1 MVGRL
6 SILNVKLFRD
16 LWRLRAQSAAI
27 ALIIAAGIGMVIMSI
42 GMMRSLDE
50 TRVAYYDRYRFA
62 DVFAPVSRAPE
73 GLMSQ
78 VRAIPG
84 VAVAESRLSAFATLD
99 LSHVEEPVSARVHS
113 VPVDGQP
120 RLNGLALRS
129 GRWVQPSRADEVMI
143 SEQFAKAARLY
154 PGDVL
159 ATTIRGKR
167 LRLTVVGTVLSPE
180 YVYSIAPGQIF
191 PDNSRFGVLWMGRD
205 ALAAALDMDGAF
217 NDLLVKLQ
225 YGADQG
231 DVIRHLDLMLTR
243 YGGIAAYGREHHI
256 SDRFVLNEL
265 DQLRVMTGFLPPVFL
280 GIAAFLLN
288 IVLARLVETEREAI
302 GLLKAFGYR
311 SRTIAAHYIYLA
323 LLLSVFG
330 LVLGTA
336 LGTWLGRGS
345 ATMYQEFFVFPFLE
359 FRSDADIYAI
369 AVLAALGSV
378 VLGSAT
384 AVRRAIGLTP
394 AEAMRPPAPQFYGGV
409 LARWLAK
416 LRRLDEPTR
425 IILRD
430 LARQPVRSGLA
441 VLGIASALALYIT
454 SSSSVDNVDK
464 MIDMAFGQAE
474 RQDLTVAFAEPRD
487 RRALFELAS
496 IPGVRRVEPTRSIAA
511 RLRTGA
517 RVERQGISGMDTGT
531 DLSRVIDLDG
541 NAVSPPDFGILV
553 AASLAKKLAIGRGDM
568 LDIQMSEGRQARL
581 QLPVAGIVESPVGS
595 PAFLSLATL
604 NGLLDE
610 GPTYSGAALAVDASA
625 EAGVYA
631 RLKESPL
638 VAGVSARDAMLNG
651 IRDTISRSMGMVTL
665 FVSGFAMMLVF
676 GVIYN
681 AGRIMLSERA
691 RDLASLRVLGY
702 RQNEVSYVLLG
713 ALAILTLLALPLG
726 SVMGIALS
734 RALMESF
741 SSDLFTIPFGM
752 RAATIAKGWIVVLAA
767 AAITGLLIKW
777 RIDRLDLVEVLK
789 TRE

>member
-1 MVGRL
+1 MVGRI
-6 SILNVKLFRD
+6 STLNVKLFRD

-50 TRVAYYDRYRFA
+50 TRIAYYDRYRFA

-73 GLMSQ
+73 GLMEQ

-84 VAVAESRLSAFATLD
+84 VGVAESRLSAFATLD
-99 LSHVEEPVSARVHS
+99 IPQVKEPVSARVHS
-113 VPVDGQP
+113 VPIGGQP
-120 RLNGLALRS
+120 RLNNLALRS

-143 SEQFAKAARLY
+143 SEQFAKATRLH

-167 LRLTVVGTVLSPE
+167 FRLTVVGTVLSPE

-205 ALAAALDMDGAF
+205 VLAAALDMDGAF

-225 YGADQG
+225 YGADQR
-231 DVIRHLDLMLTR
+231 DVIRHLDLILSR
-243 YGGIAAYGREHHI
+243 YGGIASYGREHHI
-256 SDRFVLNEL
+256 SDRFVVNEL
-265 DQLRVMTGFLPPVFL
+265 DELRVMTGFLPPVFL
-280 GIAAFLLN
+280 GVAVFLLN
-288 IVLARLVETEREAI
+288 IMLARLVETEREAI

-311 SRTIAAHYIYLA
+311 SRTVAAHYMSLA
-323 LLLSVFG
+323 LLLSLLG
-330 LVLGTA
+330 LALGAA

-345 ATMYQEFFVFPFLE
+345 AKMYQEFFVFPFLE
-359 FRSDADIYAI
+359 FRSDMDVYAI
-369 AVLAALGSV
+369 AILAALGSV
-378 VLGSAT
+378 VVGSAT
-384 AVRRAIGLTP
+384 AVRRAIGLTS
-394 AEAMRPPAPQFYGGV
+394 ADAMRPPVPQFYGGAV
-409 LARWLAK
+409 ARWLTK
-416 LRRLDEPTR
+416 VRRLDEPTR
-425 IILRD
+425 IVLRD

-454 SSSSVDNVDK
+454 SSSSIDNIEK
-464 MIDMAFGQAE
+464 MIDLAFGQAE
-474 RQDLTVAFAEPRD
+474 RQDLTVTFAEPRD
-487 RRALFELAS
+487 RRALFELER
-496 IPGVRRVEPTRSIAA
+496 IPGVLRVEPTRSIAA

-517 RVERQGISGMDTGT
+517 RIERQGVSGLEAGT

-541 NAVSPPDFGILV
+541 NAVTPPDFGILV

-568 LDIQMSEGRQARL
+568 LDIQISEGRQARM
-581 QLPVAGIVESPVGS
+581 QLPIAGVVESPIGS
-595 PAFLSLATL
+595 PAFLSLMTL
-604 NGLLDE
+604 NDLLDE
-610 GPTYSGAALAVDASA
+610 GPTFSGAVLAVDANA
-625 EAGVYA
+625 EADIYA
-631 RLKESPL
+631 RLKASPM
-638 VAGVSARDAMLNG
+638 VVGVSARDAMLNG

-665 FVSGFAMMLVF
+665 FISGFAMMLVF

-702 RQNEVSYVLLG
+702 RQNEVFYVLLG
-713 ALAILTLLALPLG
+713 ALAILTLVALPLG
-726 SVMGIALS
+726 SAMGIALS
-734 RALMESF
+734 RALMQSF

-752 RAATIAKGWIVVLAA
+752 RAATIAKGWVVVLVAS
-767 AAITGLLIKW
+767 AITGLLIKW
-777 RIDRLDLVEVLK
+777 RVDRLDLVEVLK